1 MTVHLEDP
9 MIYGNGQTHKAQ
21 FFVSKKIEAISL
33 NSYERKNY
41 RKRWA
46 CTNEILILDVN
57 SAKNSLA
64 IIYMCLK
71 MHCLKYV
78 IYFILF
84 LFYSIF
90 LYSCGPGVA
99 I

>member
-1 MTVHLEDP
+1 MQQYPTLETMQQYPTLETVQQYLIFETVQQ
-9 MIYGNGQTHKAQ
+9 Y
-21 FFVSKKIEAISL
+21 
-33 NSYERKNY
+33 
-41 RKRWA
+41 
-46 CTNEILILDVN
+46 CTNEILISDVN

-78 IYFILF
+78 VNFILF
-84 LFYSIF
+84 
-90 LYSCGPGVA
+90 YSCGPGVA